1 MKLHTLLAL
10 LTSGTLIA
18 AKGEAC
24 DDSVTCGNVCQQGRY
39 YPEDIGGKIQFA
51 CALGK
56 TATINGYACQAFI
69 FRQKTPSTVDST
81 KNPCDE
87 AGGKL
92 CSGICVLQASQQDAF
107 TKACKKLKGYSSRKA
122 NRKVTEAQANEC
134 SKP

>member
-10 LTSGTLIA
+10 LTSSILVA

-24 DDSVTCGNVCQQGRY
+24 GDSVACGTVCQQGRY
-39 YPEDIGGKIQFA
+39 YPADIGGKIQFA

-56 TATINGYACQAFI
+56 TATINGYTCQAFT
-69 FRQKTPSTVDST
+69 FHAKTPSTVDST

-92 CSGICVLQASQQDAF
+92 CSGICVLQASQQNAF
-107 TKACKKLKGYSSRKA
+107 TNACRKLKGYSSHKA

-134 SKP
+134 SKA